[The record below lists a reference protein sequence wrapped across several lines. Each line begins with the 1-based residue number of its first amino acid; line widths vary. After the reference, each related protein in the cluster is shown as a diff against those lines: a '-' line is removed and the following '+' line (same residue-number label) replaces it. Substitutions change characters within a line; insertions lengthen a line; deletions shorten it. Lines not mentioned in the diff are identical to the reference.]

1 MQHLFRSF
9 QNHVGER
16 GCHFYDDSSCT
27 FLYWQDVFE
36 FTNSFPDKDKGDAF
50 TEKLETSLANYNPDT
65 EYLAV
70 QQNGSRVSVEL
81 YSQGG
86 VKSKKDNVR

>member
-1 MQHLFRSF
+1 MQHLIRSF
-9 QNHVGER
+9 QSHVGER
-16 GCHFYDDSSCT
+16 GCHFYDDFSCT
-27 FLYWQDVFE
+27 FLNWRGVFE
-36 FTNSFPDKDKGDAF
+36 FIKDFPYSGKSDAF
-50 TEKLETSLANYNPDT
+50 TEKLETSLANYDPDT

-70 QQNGSRVSVEL
+70 KQNGSSVSVEL